1 MNNTRRVFG
10 IGETVL
16 DIIFKDDQPVAAK
29 PGGSA
34 FNAAIS
40 LGRMG
45 VDTHFISEVGN
56 DKVGGIVKTFLSDN
70 GVDNRLV
77 NQFDNGKSALALAF
91 LNDKSDAEYQF
102 YKDYPNQRLDVELPE
117 LKEDDIVLF
126 GSFFGLN
133 PQVRPIV
140 KALLEKAKAV
150 NAIIYYDPNFRSTHL
165 EKVTDLKPILEENFS
180 YASFVRGSDEDFGN
194 IFGTEEFSEVYD
206 RMKPMCSQLIITQNA
221 KGVQVESSL
230 FKGHFPA
237 KDIKPI
243 STIGAGDN
251 FNAGFTYALIRD
263 DIRSKDIANLT
274 GEQWAHLI
282 STAVEFSSEVC
293 CSYENYV
300 SNEFVSNYLKTNQ

>member
-1 MNNTRRVFG
+1 MITTRRVFG

-16 DIIFKDDQPVAAK
+16 DIIFKEEQPVAAK

-34 FNAAIS
+34 FNAVVS

-45 VDTHFISEVGN
+45 IDAHFISEVGN
-56 DKVGGIVKTFLSDN
+56 DKVGGIVKKFLTDN

-77 NQFDNGKSALALAF
+77 NQFDNGKSALSLAF

-102 YKDYPNQRLDVELPE
+102 YKDYPNQRLEVDLPE
-117 LKEDDIVLF
+117 LSEHDIVLF

-140 KALLEKAKAV
+140 KSLLERAKAA
-150 NAIIYYDPNFRSTHL
+150 NAIIYYDPNFRATHL
-165 EKVTDLKPILEENFS
+165 PRVNDLVPVLEENFS
-180 YASFVRGSDEDFGN
+180 YASFVRGSDEDFVN
-194 IFGTEEFSEVYD
+194 IFGTEVFDEVYD

-221 KGVQVESSL
+221 AGVQIESAS
-230 FKGHFPA
+230 FQGHFPA
-237 KDIKPI
+237 KKIRPI

-251 FNAGFTYALIRD
+251 FNAGFIYALIRD
-263 DIRSKDIANLT
+263 GIYLKDIPNLT
-274 GEQWAHLI
+274 EEQWGNLI
-282 STAVEFSSEVC
+282 KTAVDFSSEVC

-300 SNEFVSNYLKTNQ
+300 SNKFVSNYLKTI